1 VPHVVCHT
9 CHMTDTPMTLA
20 DLIRSRR
27 EARNLSRDSLAHTV
41 GSSLSTITRIELN
54 DLVASAETLF
64 DLEDELELAPGELKA
79 AVRAT
84 TARRAE
90 PANA

>member
-1 VPHVVCHT
+1 
-9 CHMTDTPMTLA
+9 MTNTSLTLA

-27 EARNLSRDSLAHTV
+27 EKRNLSRDSLAHTV
-41 GSSLSTITRIELN
+41 GSSLSTITRLELN
-54 DLVASAETLF
+54 DLVPSAETLF

-79 AVRAT
+79 AVRNT
-84 TARRAE
+84 TAQRLAAAE